1 MSIVKEFLD
10 GAFGRYVLPALI
22 VQSVLMGGG
31 FATGREIIEFGA
43 KYGALGW
50 LGGIGIFIGF
60 TVMAILMFE
69 FARKFKV
76 FEYRAFLKKLI
87 GPFWFLF
94 DIVYLLLAILIIA
107 IMASATGE
115 ILNSTLGMNYWVGV
129 LLIIVITGILNFY
142 GKGLIER
149 FKTFGTLSLML
160 GYLLFAGLVISS
172 TWQDASQVL
181 SSGDTSYV
189 PGGVSILAVLWTGVL
204 YVGYNLAVYPAAL
217 FSIKRQRSRKE
228 AVIAGI
234 VGGVLMTTPWFLTY
248 FSLMGFYPSEEVFGA
263 SVPWLVMLDG
273 YSVIV
278 IIIFGIVV
286 GWTLVE
292 TASGMIHAFVD
303 RLEAQVKDLA
313 NKSLTPAQKGL
324 IAVGTLILS
333 VILAQVGII
342 DLISKGYTF
351 MAYCM
356 IAVFAIPLLTIGV
369 YRIFFQK
376 DTSLAETDKKVM

>member
-1 MSIVKEFLD
+1 MKKFLD

-31 FATGREIIEFGA
+31 FATGREIVEFGA

-60 TVMAILMFE
+60 SVMAILMFE
-69 FARKFKV
+69 FARKFKL
-76 FEYRAFLKKLI
+76 FEYRAFLKELI

-129 LLIIVITGILNFY
+129 ILIIVITGILNFY

-149 FKTFGTLSLML
+149 FKTLGTLSLML
-160 GYLLFAGLVISS
+160 GYLLFAGIVISS
-172 TWQDASQVL
+172 TWSDASQVL

-189 PGGVSILAVLWTGVL
+189 PGEVSIMAVLWTGVL

-234 VGGVLMTTPWFLTY
+234 IGGVLMTTPWFLTY

-263 SVPWLVMLDG
+263 SVPWLVMLEG
-273 YSVIV
+273 TPAIV

-303 RLEAQVKDLA
+303 RLEAQVKDIA
-313 NKSLTPAQKGL
+313 NKSLTSAQKGL

-369 YRIFFQK
+369 YKIFFQK
-376 DTSLAETDKKVM
+376 DATVETDEKVM

>member
-1 MSIVKEFLD
+1 M
-10 GAFGRYVLPALI
+10 P
-22 VQSVLMGGG
+22 
-31 FATGREIIEFGA
+31 
-43 KYGALGW
+43 
-50 LGGIGIFIGF
+50 GI
-60 TVMAILMFE
+60 
-69 FARKFKV
+69 
-76 FEYRAFLKKLI
+76 
-87 GPFWFLF
+87 
-94 DIVYLLLAILIIA
+94 
-107 IMASATGE
+107 
-115 ILNSTLGMNYWVGV
+115 
-129 LLIIVITGILNFY
+129 
-142 GKGLIER
+142 
-149 FKTFGTLSLML
+149 
-160 GYLLFAGLVISS
+160 VISS
-172 TWQDASQVL
+172 TWSDASQVL

-189 PGGVSILAVLWTGVL
+189 PGEVSIMAVLWTGVL

-234 VGGVLMTTPWFLTY
+234 IGGVLMTTPWFLTY

-263 SVPWLVMLDG
+263 SVPWLVMLEG
-273 YSVIV
+273 TPAIV

-303 RLEAQVKDLA
+303 RLEAQVKDIA
-313 NKSLTPAQKGL
+313 NKSLTSAQKGL

-369 YRIFFQK
+369 YKIFFQK
-376 DTSLAETDKKVM
+376 DATVETDEKVM